1 FRVYREQSMEIVFVY
16 RTYSIFGGNATL
28 DVAGKWLS
36 KQLKENYGGNITSII
51 FEFCAKNVSPPRK
64 TLENNNV
71 KFEEFLLQLPIAE
84 VQKKGTELRICSRLV
99 KHYHDDIERD
109 SQVLSLKVFQ
119 TTLSKSATLIE
130 SLEAL
135 NNNLKALDTKALSRD
150 IRNAIE
156 NAPQTLRELAM
167 LYLEQQT

>member
-1 FRVYREQSMEIVFVY
+1 MEIVFVY

-36 KQLKENYGGNITSII
+36 KQLKENYGGKITSITI
-51 FEFCAKNVSPPRK
+51 EFCAKNISPPRK
-64 TLENNNV
+64 TLENSNV

-109 SQVLSLKVFQ
+109 SQVLSLKVFK
-119 TTLSKSATLIE
+119 TTQSKSATLIE

>member
-1 FRVYREQSMEIVFVY
+1 MEIVFVY

-71 KFEEFLLQLPIAE
+71 KFEEFSFSSLLLKFR
-84 VQKKGTELRICSRLV
+84 KK
-99 KHYHDDIERD
+99 
-109 SQVLSLKVFQ
+109 
-119 TTLSKSATLIE
+119 
-130 SLEAL
+130 
-135 NNNLKALDTKALSRD
+135 
-150 IRNAIE
+150 
-156 NAPQTLRELAM
+156 
-167 LYLEQQT
+167 EQSFEFAQG

>member
-1 FRVYREQSMEIVFVY
+1 
-16 RTYSIFGGNATL
+16 
-28 DVAGKWLS
+28 
-36 KQLKENYGGNITSII
+36 
-51 FEFCAKNVSPPRK
+51 
-64 TLENNNV
+64 
-71 KFEEFLLQLPIAE
+71 
-84 VQKKGTELRICSRLV
+84 KKGTELRICSRLV

-109 SQVLSLKVFQ
+109 SQVLSLKVFK